1 MSGVVGVL
9 GRSSAAPIEASVF
22 TRPTHRT
29 FRRGQVAVARGDVV
43 LEIHEG
49 VAALTA
55 AHHDGTEVL
64 LGLYGPGEFL
74 IQHPI
79 DHCHVAAIA
88 LTDLRVVAR
97 PWDELAA
104 SPRFTL
110 QLRAQLLRMEGWTAM
125 QAHPY
130 VDRRIL
136 GILTPLGERFGLSHP
151 SGLLVD
157 VRLTH
162 AQLASAVGATRA
174 TVTRLL
180 TKLERSGEIFV
191 AGRGADRRYCLPST
205 VTVASHAFTERTS

>member
-1 MSGVVGVL
+1 MNGGVHPVGSL
-9 GRSSAAPIEASVF
+9 SSAPGLGSVL
-22 TRPTHRT
+22 TRPVQRT
-29 FRRGQVAVARGDVV
+29 FRRGQVAVARGDLV
-43 LEIHEG
+43 LQIQEG
-49 VAALTA
+49 MAALTA

-64 LGLYGPGEFL
+64 LGLVGPGEFL

-79 DHCHVAAIA
+79 DLCHVAAVA
-88 LTDLRVVAR
+88 LTDLQVVAT
-97 PWDELAA
+97 PWDELAV
-104 SPRFTL
+104 SPRFAS

-136 GILTPLGERFGLSHP
+136 GILTLLGERFGRPHP

-180 TKLERSGEIFV
+180 TNLERAGEILV
-191 AGRGADRRYCLPST
+191 VGRGADRRYCLPST
-205 VTVASHAFTERTS
+205 VAVASHTFAERNN

>member
-1 MSGVVGVL
+1 MYSLPSLLTVAA
-9 GRSSAAPIEASVF
+9 SASAP
-22 TRPTHRT
+22 TRAVQRT
-29 FRRGQVAVARGDVV
+29 FRRGQVAATRGDFV
-43 LEIHEG
+43 LQVQEG

-64 LGLYGPGEFL
+64 LGLVGPGEFL

-79 DHCHVAAIA
+79 DLCHVSAVA
-88 LTDLRVVAR
+88 LTDLRVVAT
-97 PWDELAA
+97 PWDELATSPGFA
-104 SPRFTL
+104 S

-136 GILTPLGERFGLSHP
+136 GILTLLGERFGRPHQA
-151 SGLLVD
+151 GLVVD

-180 TKLERSGEIFV
+180 TNLERSGEILV
-191 AGRGADRRYCLPST
+191 VGRGADRRYCLPST
-205 VTVASHAFTERTS
+205 AAVASHALAERNN

>member
-1 MSGVVGVL
+1 MVSGGVQPVGALSAAAAGGVL
-9 GRSSAAPIEASVF
+9 TRAA
-22 TRPTHRT
+22 HRT
-29 FRRGQVAVARGDVV
+29 VRRGQVARAQGDFV

-49 VAALTA
+49 IAALTA

-64 LGLYGPGEFL
+64 LGLVGPGEFL

-79 DHCHVAAIA
+79 DLCHVSAIA
-88 LTDLRVVAR
+88 LTDLRVIAK
-97 PWDELAA
+97 PWDELAVSPGFA
-104 SPRFTL
+104 S

-136 GILTPLGERFGLSHP
+136 GILTLLGERFGRPHP
-151 SGLLVD
+151 LGLLVD

-180 TKLERSGEIFV
+180 TSLERSGEILV
-191 AGRGADRRYCLPST
+191 VGRGADRRYCLPST
-205 VTVASHAFTERTS
+205 VAVASHTFAERNN